1 MSSHLDQNA
10 VASAIVPDVSATTLP
25 ANVPAEL
32 ADNLKLLDE
41 HVPEGR
47 NNPSP
52 KDCSDWQTATLRMDA
67 VARKAGI
74 TARVAARIQF
84 AMGALLY
91 QHTDTNQIDSNFNT
105 DFKRPNSN
113 HEFAPAAAVFY
124 NLNIADT
131 SKTDAPSKRIN
142 SKCAQYDGLVRT
154 LVSQGID
161 IKLLPLDRETVRRL
175 VGIIEEAGGLNALE
189 RIKNDDSDG
198 NPTPIAFDR
207 EGKAAILKNLGLA
220 ALTGGQPGEPRVSVL
235 FTFSDGATKEI
246 LLPQSE
252 IDRVIATQA
261 KPPKRTQALAEMLQM
276 GSCVLTYDTDQ
287 VKRRGSDPNDT
298 RTELRTDERQDVFHP
313 DGRITQ
319 SLREAKKGSVIVE
332 CRHHE
337 PHLILGQPVLGHT
350 RLETRMRKRIEANIM
365 PADRRMLFN
374 IAVAPTEMQS
384 AVGKIVVR
392 TEAATG
398 DGKGEFSALLQ
409 RLTGNGFTD
418 INPKSLDRRAMCEI
432 GGKVFYGFASAY
444 AANAIKVVQKAP
456 KKRGRTQLVAPEV
469 KITLGKTGFS
479 ALCDKADDPAKV
491 VAAQRVEGAAD
502 IQVRLDDF
510 VAFLSAYLS
519 VSSEVTS
526 DLVSEIGD
534 RVLVLSFSTANA
546 AYRVFIPASHKG
558 ERKDFS
564 IIPLSQEE
572 WPEGASLEPSSD
584 A

>member
-1 MSSHLDQNA
+1 MSSHLDQNI
-10 VASAIVPDVSATTLP
+10 VAPAIVPDVP
-25 ANVPAEL
+25 APDTPAEL
-32 ADNLKLLDE
+32 AANLKLLDD
-41 HVPEGR
+41 HVPEGSTS
-47 NNPSP
+47 PSQA
-52 KDCSDWQTATLRMDA
+52 DCQNWQTATLSMGK
-67 VARKAGI
+67 VEQKASE
-74 TARVAARIQF
+74 TAHVAARIQF
-84 AMGALLY
+84 VMGALLY
-91 QHTDTNQIDSNFNT
+91 QYIDSHHIANSFNT
-105 DFKRPNSN
+105 NFKKPGSN
-113 HEFAPAAAVFY
+113 HEFAPIASVVFGI
-124 NLNIADT
+124 NVGDT
-131 SKTDAPSKRIN
+131 SNNNAASKRLS
-142 SKCAQYDGLVRT
+142 SKCAQYDGLLR
-154 LVSQGID
+154 LLSSQRKA
-161 IKLLPLDRETVRRL
+161 IKSFGLDRDSVRRL
-175 VGIIEEAGGLNALE
+175 AGIIEEAGGLNALE
-189 RIKNDDSDG
+189 RIKNDDSDV
-198 NPTPIAFDR
+198 NPEPIAFDR

-220 ALTGGQPGEPRVSVL
+220 ALTGGQPGEPSVSVI

-298 RTELRTDERQDVFHP
+298 RTELRTDERQDVFYP

-392 TEAATG
+392 TEAATV

-432 GGKVFYGFASAY
+432 GSKVFYGFASAY

-469 KITLGKTGFS
+469 KITLGETGFS
-479 ALCDKADDPAKV
+479 AQCDKADDAAKV
-491 VAAQRVEGAAD
+491 VAAQLVEGAAD

-510 VAFLSAYLS
+510 VAFLSAYLD

-534 RVLVLSFSTANA
+534 RVLVLSYSTTSA

-558 ERKDFS
+558 ERRDFS
-564 IIPLSQEE
+564 IISLSQEE
-572 WPEGASLEPSSD
+572 WPEGASLEPFSD